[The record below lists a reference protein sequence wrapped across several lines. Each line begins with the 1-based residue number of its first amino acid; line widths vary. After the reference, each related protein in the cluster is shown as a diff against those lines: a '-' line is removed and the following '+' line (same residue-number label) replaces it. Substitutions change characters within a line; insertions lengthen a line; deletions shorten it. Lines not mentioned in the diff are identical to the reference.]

1 MAAAMDLFVTI
12 LSAAGLKPSAVELD
26 GRDLLP
32 MLIDGAKSPRES
44 FFYFRGAQLQAVREG
59 KWKLRI
65 ARPASDWASPELTS
79 GEVPVETEL
88 HDLSEDP
95 AEKWNRAAEE
105 PEIVA
110 SLRRRMI
117 EFAER
122 VGADLAWTLDSI
134 EP

>member
-1 MAAAMDLFVTI
+1 M
-12 LSAAGLKPSAVELD
+12 
-26 GRDLLP
+26 GR
-32 MLIDGAKSPRES
+32 
-44 FFYFRGAQLQAVREG
+44 
-59 KWKLRI
+59 WKLRI
-65 ARPASDWASPELTS
+65 ARPASDWASPALTS
-79 GEVPVETEL
+79 GEVPFETEL

-117 EFAER
+117 EFAEQT
-122 VGADLAWTLDSI
+122 GALLAWTPDST